1 MFDLHNTFKIIRA
14 ISPVA
19 IGTTGT
25 GKTSAAIDLAGY
37 NAAEVEISYGTVT
50 ATNAVFTTLLT
61 ECATTGGTFT
71 SVADADLIGTE
82 LLAGLA
88 AAATRTSGTTK
99 NVTKNLGYKG
109 ALRYIKAKVSST
121 ITAGTPIGVNVIKGR
136 PRFQPA
142 TA

>member
-1 MFDLHNTFKIIRA
+1 MKDLYSNVNIIRA

-25 GKTSAAIDLAGY
+25 GKTSNPIDLAGY
-37 NAAEVEISYGTVT
+37 DSAVVEVSYGTVT

-82 LLAGLA
+82 LDAGL
-88 AAATRTSGTTK
+88 AAATRTSGTSK
-99 NVTKNLGYKG
+99 NVTKRLGYKG
-109 ALRYIKAKVSST
+109 SKRYIKVKVSST
-121 ITAGTPIGVNVIKGR
+121 ITAGTPIGVNVLRGN
-136 PRFQPA
+136 PLHAPA
-142 TA
+142 S